1 MHKISCYDTIF
12 ITYMRGD
19 YLEDYIKT
27 SDLALLTEG
36 YELTMAD
43 GFMGAGMKDTVAY
56 FDLFFR
62 RVPDNG
68 GFAIAAGLSKVI
80 DYLEH
85 LHFREEDIKYLKSK
99 GISDELASYL
109 KDFKFTCDVWAI
121 PEGTPIFPNEPII
134 KVRGPIIEAQLIE
147 TMLLLSINQQSLI
160 ATKANRLVRAAHGT
174 AVAEFGT
181 RRAQGVDEAVYGARA
196 AYIGGCVAT
205 SGVIP
210 EKEFGIPSV
219 NTMIHSWVQLF
230 DSEYDAFCEYARRHP
245 DDCTLVVDTYDTIRS
260 GIPNAI
266 KAFDDVLAPLG
277 KRPKSVRI
285 DSGDITY
292 LSKRVR
298 KMLDVAGYP
307 DCDIMASNS
316 LDEHLISDMV
326 SQGAKV
332 DCFIVGE
339 RLITSASSPLFGGV
353 YKLSAIEKD
362 GKTVPKINL
371 SENVRKI
378 TIPSSKQVYRL
389 IDKDSGKAIA
399 DVLTLDDEIIDETKP
414 YVLFDP
420 DFTWKRKEIEN
431 FVTRKLLVPIFEGG
445 KKVYEE
451 PSLKEIREY
460 CLRQTDTL
468 WDEVKRFE
476 NPHKYYVDLSK
487 NLWAERNGLIE
498 KFKGIK

>member
-1 MHKISCYDTIF
+1 M
-12 ITYMRGD
+12 
-19 YLEDYIKT
+19 EDYIKA

-451 PSLKEIREY
+451 PSFKEIRDY

-487 NLWAERNGLIE
+487 NLWAERNSLIE

>member
-1 MHKISCYDTIF
+1 M
-12 ITYMRGD
+12 
-19 YLEDYIKT
+19 KT

-414 YVLFDP
+414 YILFDP

>member
-1 MHKISCYDTIF
+1 MA
-12 ITYMRGD
+12 
-19 YLEDYIKT
+19 DYIKA

-43 GFMGAGMKDTVAY
+43 GFMGAGMKDTIAY

-196 AYIGGCVAT
+196 AYIGGCAAT

-210 EKEFGIPSV
+210 EREFGIPSV

-362 GKTVPKINL
+362 GKTIPKINL

-399 DVLTLDDEIIDETKP
+399 DVLTLDDETIDENKP

>member
-1 MHKISCYDTIF
+1 M
-12 ITYMRGD
+12 
-19 YLEDYIKT
+19 EDYIKT

-134 KVRGPIIEAQLIE
+134 KVGGPIIEAQLIE

-332 DCFIVGE
+332 DYFIVGE

>member
-1 MHKISCYDTIF
+1 M
-12 ITYMRGD
+12 
-19 YLEDYIKT
+19 EDYIKA

-420 DFTWKRKEIEN
+420 NFTWKRKEIEN

-445 KKVYEE
+445 KKVYDE

-487 NLWAERNGLIE
+487 NLWAERNSLIE

>member
-1 MHKISCYDTIF
+1 MA
-12 ITYMRGD
+12 
-19 YLEDYIKT
+19 DYIKA

-43 GFMGAGMKDTVAY
+43 GFMGAGMKDTIAY

-362 GKTVPKINL
+362 GKTIPKINL

-399 DVLTLDDEIIDETKP
+399 DVLTLDDETIDENKP

>member
-1 MHKISCYDTIF
+1 M
-12 ITYMRGD
+12 
-19 YLEDYIKT
+19 EDYIKA

-43 GFMGAGMKDTVAY
+43 GFMGAGMIDTVAY

-431 FVTRKLLVPIFEGG
+431 FVTRKLLVPIFKGG

-451 PSLKEIREY
+451 PSLKEIRDY

>member
-1 MHKISCYDTIF
+1 M
-12 ITYMRGD
+12 
-19 YLEDYIKT
+19 EDYIKA

-260 GIPNAI
+260 GVPNAI

>member
-1 MHKISCYDTIF
+1 M
-12 ITYMRGD
+12 
-19 YLEDYIKT
+19 EDYIKA

-85 LHFREEDIKYLKSK
+85 LHFRDEDIKYLKSK

>member
-1 MHKISCYDTIF
+1 M
-12 ITYMRGD
+12 
-19 YLEDYIKT
+19 EDYIKT

-414 YVLFDP
+414 YILFDP

-431 FVTRKLLVPIFEGG
+431 FVTRKLLVPIFKGG

-451 PSLKEIREY
+451 PSLKEIRDY

-487 NLWAERNGLIE
+487 NLWTERNSLIE

>member
-1 MHKISCYDTIF
+1 VII
-12 ITYMRGD
+12 
-19 YLEDYIKT
+19 LEDYIKA

-160 ATKANRLVRAAHGT
+160 TTKANRLVRAAHGT

-414 YVLFDP
+414 YILFDP

-431 FVTRKLLVPIFEGG
+431 FVTRKLLVPIFKGG

>member
-1 MHKISCYDTIF
+1 MA
-12 ITYMRGD
+12 
-19 YLEDYIKT
+19 DYIKA

-362 GKTVPKINL
+362 GKPVPKINL

-378 TIPSSKQVYRL
+378 TIPSSKQVYKL

-420 DFTWKRKEIEN
+420 DFTWKRKEIES
-431 FVTRKLLVPIFEGG
+431 FVTRKLLVPIFKDG

>member
-1 MHKISCYDTIF
+1 MKA
-12 ITYMRGD
+12 
-19 YLEDYIKT
+19 

-431 FVTRKLLVPIFEGG
+431 FVTRKLLVPIFKGG

-451 PSLKEIREY
+451 PSLKEIRDY

>member
-1 MHKISCYDTIF
+1 
-12 ITYMRGD
+12 
-19 YLEDYIKT
+19 LEDYIKA

-460 CLRQTDTL
+460 CMRQTDTL

>member
-1 MHKISCYDTIF
+1 MA
-12 ITYMRGD
+12 
-19 YLEDYIKT
+19 DYIKA

-414 YVLFDP
+414 YILFDP

-451 PSLKEIREY
+451 PSLKEIRDY

-468 WDEVKRFE
+468 RDEVKRFE

>member
-1 MHKISCYDTIF
+1 MA
-12 ITYMRGD
+12 
-19 YLEDYIKT
+19 DYIKA

-43 GFMGAGMKDTVAY
+43 GFMGAGMKDTIAY

-85 LHFREEDIKYLKSK
+85 LHFREEDIKYLKLK

-210 EKEFGIPSV
+210 EREFGIPSV

-362 GKTVPKINL
+362 GKTIPKINL

-399 DVLTLDDEIIDETKP
+399 DVLTLDDETIDENKP

>member
-1 MHKISCYDTIF
+1 M
-12 ITYMRGD
+12 
-19 YLEDYIKT
+19 EDYIKT

-205 SGVIP
+205 SAVIP

>member
-1 MHKISCYDTIF
+1 M
-12 ITYMRGD
+12 
-19 YLEDYIKT
+19 EDYIKT

-353 YKLSAIEKD
+353 YKLSAIEKN

-431 FVTRKLLVPIFEGG
+431 FVTRKLLVPIFKGG

-451 PSLKEIREY
+451 PSLKEIRDY

>member
-1 MHKISCYDTIF
+1 M
-12 ITYMRGD
+12 
-19 YLEDYIKT
+19 EDYIKA

-266 KAFDDVLAPLG
+266 KAFDNVLAPLG

-451 PSLKEIREY
+451 PSLKEIRDY

>member
-1 MHKISCYDTIF
+1 M
-12 ITYMRGD
+12 
-19 YLEDYIKT
+19 EDYIKA

-414 YVLFDP
+414 YILFDP

>member
-1 MHKISCYDTIF
+1 M
-12 ITYMRGD
+12 
-19 YLEDYIKT
+19 EDYIKA

-378 TIPSSKQVYRL
+378 TISSSKQVYRL

-431 FVTRKLLVPIFEGG
+431 FVTRKLLVPIFKGG

>member
-1 MHKISCYDTIF
+1 M
-12 ITYMRGD
+12 
-19 YLEDYIKT
+19 EDYIKA

-147 TMLLLSINQQSLI
+147 TMLLLSINQHSLI

-431 FVTRKLLVPIFEGG
+431 FVTRKLLVPIFKGG

-451 PSLKEIREY
+451 PSLKEIRDY

>member
-1 MHKISCYDTIF
+1 M
-12 ITYMRGD
+12 
-19 YLEDYIKT
+19 EDYIKA

-147 TMLLLSINQQSLI
+147 TTLLLSINQQSLI

-353 YKLSAIEKD
+353 YKLSAIEKN

-451 PSLKEIREY
+451 PSLKEIRDY

>member
-1 MHKISCYDTIF
+1 MA
-12 ITYMRGD
+12 
-19 YLEDYIKT
+19 DYIKA

-431 FVTRKLLVPIFEGG
+431 FVTRKLLVPIFKGG

-451 PSLKEIREY
+451 PSLKEIRDY

>member
-1 MHKISCYDTIF
+1 MA
-12 ITYMRGD
+12 
-19 YLEDYIKT
+19 DYIKA

-160 ATKANRLVRAAHGT
+160 ATKANRLGRAAHGT

-414 YVLFDP
+414 YILFDP

-451 PSLKEIREY
+451 PSLKEIRDY

>member
-1 MHKISCYDTIF
+1 M
-12 ITYMRGD
+12 
-19 YLEDYIKT
+19 EDYIKA

-109 KDFKFTCDVWAI
+109 EDFKFTCDVWAI

-451 PSLKEIREY
+451 PSLKEIRDY

-487 NLWAERNGLIE
+487 NLWAERNSLIE

>member
-1 MHKISCYDTIF
+1 MA
-12 ITYMRGD
+12 
-19 YLEDYIKT
+19 DYIKA

-43 GFMGAGMKDTVAY
+43 GFMGAGMKDTVAF

-451 PSLKEIREY
+451 PSLKEIRDY

>member
-1 MHKISCYDTIF
+1 M
-12 ITYMRGD
+12 
-19 YLEDYIKT
+19 EDYIKA

-353 YKLSAIEKD
+353 YKLSAIEKN

-414 YVLFDP
+414 YILFDP

-451 PSLKEIREY
+451 PSLKEIRDY

>member
-1 MHKISCYDTIF
+1 
-12 ITYMRGD
+12 
-19 YLEDYIKT
+19 LEDYIKA

-451 PSLKEIREY
+451 PSLKEIRDY

>member
-1 MHKISCYDTIF
+1 M
-12 ITYMRGD
+12 
-19 YLEDYIKT
+19 EDYIKA

-36 YELTMAD
+36 YELTIAD

-431 FVTRKLLVPIFEGG
+431 FVTRKLLVPIFKGG

-451 PSLKEIREY
+451 PSLKEIRDY

>member
-1 MHKISCYDTIF
+1 M
-12 ITYMRGD
+12 
-19 YLEDYIKT
+19 EDYIKA

-99 GISDELASYL
+99 GISDELANYL

-160 ATKANRLVRAAHGT
+160 ATKANRLVSAAHGT

-431 FVTRKLLVPIFEGG
+431 FVTRKLLVPIFKGG

-451 PSLKEIREY
+451 PSLKEIRDY